1 MTICCDVYPDDFT
14 NIVIIVSLVIHGL
27 LDVLCCFYFV
37 APVDCWGSGPVACT
51 RYTALLFLRFR
62 RMAAFPVLLL
72 IVGALV
78 LSRFALITTAPFMR
92 MAAFFPCS
100 CLLWGDWSCPVFLK
114 IYRSIYAYGS
124 VIPCSR

>member
-72 IVGALV
+72 IVGDLVPSPCSIYVDGSVFPVLLLTVGGLV
-78 LSRFALITTAPFMR
+78 LPRF
-92 MAAFFPCS
+92 S
-100 CLLWGDWSCPVFLK
+100 
-114 IYRSIYAYGS
+114 
-124 VIPCSR
+124 